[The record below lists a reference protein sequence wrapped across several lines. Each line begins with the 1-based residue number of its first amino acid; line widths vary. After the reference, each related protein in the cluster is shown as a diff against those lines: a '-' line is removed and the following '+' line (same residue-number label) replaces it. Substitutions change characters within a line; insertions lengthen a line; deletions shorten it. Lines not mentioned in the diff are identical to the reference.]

1 MISYDTYQNKIK
13 RVAAVKNFIVRFR
26 ALFIS
31 LFAVL
36 IALAAAFVFIK
47 GIITQDVVLPEKI
60 VYGDNYAQNIQR
72 PKALFSNANYQ
83 FARDEQ
89 SRQAEEVVWTD
100 EIPSLAGRYLVRTV
114 TDKAFGKSYGE
125 PKSFEI
131 EALPVEF
138 VVLSD
143 SAVYG
148 ELPSKFE
155 FASVNGDRVVRD
167 GAIVD
172 YVNPENVVTAIK
184 GASFRILDKSG
195 NDVTFCYNVSV
206 PEKEI
211 TLLPRSITLTPQ
223 SLSVTY
229 DGNGVEYGG
238 ALEEAS
244 IAALNGDSA
253 TIFTRLYD
261 AAGNAVEG
269 APVNAGSYSVR
280 VDSDRTVIMNG
291 TVDVTKHYTVS
302 YGAATVSVAR
312 RPVTFV
318 TQSASKVYDGE
329 PIVRDEVTSANLVEG
344 HTFTQ
349 SATAA
354 PAADAGTYTNGY
366 ECSIFASDGS
376 CVDGNYDVSYDYG
389 VLEIAKRPLTVT
401 TRDLEKVYDGAA
413 LCGTVGD
420 YSIEGEL
427 VGGHAH
433 EIFSAA
439 SISGVAESGAKN
451 AIRIILY
458 DDDGRFVSQN
468 YDIKYIY
475 GTMTVMPREISIT
488 TASGSWIYDGADHC
502 APEIAEIGGA
512 KLAAG
517 EEVTSVTGTRVV
529 YFSEVAVKNELTFTI
544 CNGVND
550 VTANYAID
558 FIYGTLT
565 IEKRPLVITTP
576 SITKIY
582 DGGWLYGTDGET
594 VADNLAEYDKLK
606 ETDGIPRI
614 LDCGTLE
621 NAIEFT
627 VDSGRM
633 SSYYDV
639 TDCYVI
645 EYEYGNLEVLRRDIT
660 IRTQDANKYY
670 DGAPL
675 SGDSVAPVVD
685 NLVAGE
691 ECVPCETVTITDAGE
706 LSNTTHYKIFRTY
719 DFPAVGDYG
728 DETTANYN
736 ISYEYGKLTV
746 DKRIV
751 MVATATASREY
762 DGTPF
767 ICTDWEIILIGDEAS
782 PSFGLLENHTL
793 TVDENVVPASVT
805 GVAEGEVE
813 NRVSYLVK
821 CGNDDVSA
829 NYTLAYIYGKISV
842 TARNVLV
849 ITGSGEW
856 VYNAH
861 DYSNPTAQTSHVL
874 NDGWFEDG
882 EKDFVLDHTLALSKL
897 FTVQAAGTHPNECEY
912 TVKNASGDDVS
923 VNYNLIRQFGS
934 LVIKPR
940 PLIITTHDGNDVY
953 DDEPFEYVHATPE
966 AFDAAAERGIC
977 PDHQIIHDESMKT
990 ASVTYV
996 TEGRVENELYFT
1008 VKDASGEPVTD
1019 NYDISYEYGEIFVT
1033 QRPVTLTTATSSK
1046 EFDGESY
1053 CDDSYTLTDGSLV
1066 DGHSVVVAESVFV
1079 LFVTEGEVKNEVS
1092 YAIFKGPD
1100 KNLTE
1105 NYAISYVYGYISVTV
1120 RYVKITTHSGNWIYD
1135 GDAHA
1140 NTDYSDEHLS
1150 DVSFEDGALNGTP
1163 DNKAGLVLGHKLVAT
1178 KFTEVTDYTETAV
1191 PNAVEYVVENEEI
1204 DKNYY
1209 LHIVAGELS
1218 INKRPVKIIT
1228 PTAEKVYDGDP
1239 FSCTDGWK
1247 VEGVGLDVG
1256 LVKEHRLGLKLS
1268 GGVPVLV
1275 TSITDVKLL
1284 DGEIIG
1290 VENAVEYDVYDGQTV
1305 VSENYAIEYEYGTLK
1320 RTPRPITVTTGSKS
1334 HVYDGTALTCDEFD
1348 FEDSNAENT
1357 RGLLESKS
1365 HSVVLDVI
1373 AGVASITYITK
1384 VDGVEVAQ
1392 TLNERKYLIKSPEK
1406 DESNNYAI
1414 SYVYGTLT
1422 IEKRQMTVT
1431 TATLAWDYDG
1441 KLHYGTETQQTENG
1455 KTVFDNL
1462 VSVNGISEICTAE
1475 KTAEIIDYTE
1485 GGVVNDTQY
1494 AIYSVLH
1501 SVETT
1506 YCYDITY
1513 DKGVLF
1519 INKVALNITTITAE
1533 KVYDGAYLYGDDS
1546 DYGEPVFVG
1555 IADDEYR
1562 YEAFNVAG
1570 ILNRGSVDNTTEYA
1584 IYTPRGL
1591 SQNYIVSYSLGTLTI
1606 TQREITVRTKD
1617 ASHEYDGTEFTFTE
1631 WEDVGELKLVEGHTL
1646 EVIEVN
1652 GRITDIGNTLNEV
1665 AYKVVDG
1672 SGSDRVNDNY
1682 TINYKYGTLTV
1693 THRTIRVTTAS
1704 NSWVYDGD
1712 GHFDDGYEKVVHIKD
1727 GVEDG
1732 EPALVLD
1739 HLLKP
1744 VEGTAT
1750 VVVDYA
1756 EPVDNEVKFI
1766 VVDEKV
1772 NANYFIEYVYGKL
1785 AIEQRRLT
1793 IATAT
1798 REREYDGTPFSWV
1811 KDFTVEQFNAA
1822 SNRGKVR
1829 GHDAYPDD
1837 GVPAATVTY
1846 VHEGKVVNVIAFVIK
1861 NADGKEVT
1869 ANYIPEYEYGT
1880 LSITPHTISV
1890 TNPTRNKDYDGN
1902 ELSGNDEA
1910 IFDGLLL
1917 VDDVVSADKI
1927 AAIID
1932 FGEIENNTVY
1942 RIKNANGDDITTS
1955 YDINYAEGATLSV
1968 NKIALSITTLTAEKV
1983 YDAIPMKGDDEQL
1996 GSPLFEGL
2004 IGNEYYR
2011 ASIVKEIENCGW
2023 VSNETE
2029 YRIFAVR
2036 NGAEAE
2042 TTGNYIID
2050 YTSGT
2055 LTVTKRA
2062 ITIATASAYKEFDG
2076 TALIDIDNY
2085 RITAGTLAEKQT
2097 LYVKDG
2103 DTISSVT
2110 FVTDGKIDN
2119 VIDYSVIG
2127 ARGDVTANYD
2137 ITYYNMFESSGDEP
2151 KEYGTLEIIPRSIS
2165 LTTRANE
2172 WEYDGISKYEIGYTD
2187 LTHDGGGSALV
2198 LGHKLIAVS
2207 YSKVVTV
2214 GTEDNV
2220 VGYIVE
2226 NEEITKNYSIG
2237 VSYGKLTVT
2246 PRKLSVVLSPV
2257 SDTIYGEAFE
2267 GWNGEFTYAAGSKLP
2282 VDGETLLITVRY
2294 TREGVE
2300 VAQPVNAGEYGV
2312 EFSEASIVGG
2322 YADIDNYELTVLDS
2336 SFEIIRREITVNL
2349 LDMDEGRPYNGREF
2363 VYPDDGYEVASGS
2376 IVDGDELK
2384 IAVKYL
2390 RFGVIMVGYPVNV
2403 GDYTVTFDGAN
2414 CTVNGEKELALN
2426 YVINCGVNAVRYQI
2440 TRLPLAFVLKDLQHA
2455 YIGVNG
2461 YKFKDSDAMEF
2472 DEGQLAETDV
2482 LSSVIKCY
2490 MLNGKLCDAIDVGV
2504 YDYFVKSF
2512 VVTNKTTGEDVSE
2525 NYCLDDAQGVAKFT
2539 ITKRRISVAVS
2550 FEGEAA
2556 AKGEYTGEV
2565 ISLEELYKDSVL
2577 YSSLPLVADESSW
2590 GIYAGD
2596 IEKINAVFSYS
2607 KDGTA
2612 VELKEL
2618 GEYTVSV
2625 RLDDKDGKTLSNY
2638 FIESY
2643 TDGAFEVTKRQVK
2656 VTAEMTADSL
2666 EYNGCA
2672 LSEEYFGYATK
2683 HVFSDS
2689 EGFVA
2694 ESDYADYKAV
2704 YSLFGT
2710 DGTEVDA
2717 TAIISAGEYY
2727 LTVKL
2732 EFIGSGEEKYYVFDG
2747 LASSVFTVH
2756 KRKIYAVTP
2765 SYENEY
2771 VYNGTA
2777 VPEPET
2783 YGAYY
2788 TDGSAG
2794 FVNGD
2799 GKFAVPVFAY
2809 QKDGIDY
2816 LSAVHAGEYS
2826 VRISYFDGVNGNIG
2840 LSANYELCA
2849 APDESCYGTVT
2860 IKPAKLVVGPQAYSQ
2875 FYDGTINVLSLPE
2888 NSYRI
2893 LFVEGGETELF
2904 GSAGLTFTASGSVDI
2919 RKQFMTMISFKSVSV
2934 LQDGEDITS
2943 DYDVVLTYAQLSE
2956 KCPELTESITR
2967 DKFSAQLAF
2976 IRRTLY
2982 IRQFAPPEEYRS
2994 IEYGT
2999 NVSISL
3005 DDKSIPAENVLSD
3018 GDGLIAGHR
3027 PEISLA
3033 RAVGSALGYC
3043 EKWIYMCKV
3052 YDGNGVDLSRGY
3064 DIKIVCDDESSFI
3077 KVTPKNITVSV
3088 NFPPSHYVEGDKL
3101 AAEDYNLSAAFPF
3114 GDKLEVEVSG
3124 GAFVASVKSANGQSK
3139 DSYYII
3145 KFVHPKTEI
3154 HEKEVGYASR
3164 I

>member
-31 LFAVL
+31 LFAAL
-36 IALAAAFVFIK
+36 IALAAAFVFTK

-60 VYGDNYAQNIQR
+60 VYGDDYAQSIQR
-72 PKALFSNANYQ
+72 PKALFSNANYE
-83 FARDEQ
+83 FARDNR

-100 EIPSLAGRYLVRTV
+100 ELPTLAGKYLVRTV
-114 TDKAFGKSYGE
+114 TDKTFGKSYGE
-125 PKSFEI
+125 AKPFEI

-155 FASVNGDRVVRD
+155 FSSVNGDRVVRE
-167 GAIVD
+167 GAIID
-172 YVNPENVVTAIK
+172 YVNPENEVTAIK
-184 GASFRILDKSG
+184 GASFRIFDKSG
-195 NDVTFCYNVSV
+195 NDVTFCYNVSI

-238 ALEEAS
+238 ALEETS

-291 TVDVTKHYTVS
+291 TADVTKHYVVS

-318 TQSASKVYDGE
+318 TPSASKVYDGE
-329 PIVRDEVTSANLVEG
+329 PLVRDEITSANLVEG

-354 PAADAGTYTNGY
+354 PAADAGTYANGY

-413 LCGTVGD
+413 LCGTAED
-420 YSIEGEL
+420 YSVEGEL
-427 VGGHAH
+427 VDGHAH
-433 EIFSAA
+433 EIFSAS

-451 AIRIILY
+451 AIRIFLY
-458 DDDGRFVSQN
+458 DADGRFVSQN
-468 YDIKYIY
+468 YDIKYVY
-475 GTMTVMPREISIT
+475 GIMTVMPREISIT
-488 TASGSWIYDGADHC
+488 TASGSWVYDGADHC

-512 KLAAG
+512 KLADG
-517 EEVTSVTGTRVV
+517 EEVTSITGTRVV

-544 CNGVND
+544 HNGVND
-550 VTANYAID
+550 VTANYAIG

-582 DGGWLYGTDGET
+582 DGVWLYGTDGET
-594 VADNLAEYDKLK
+594 VADNLAEFDKLK

-627 VDSGRM
+627 VDSGRT

-639 TDCYVI
+639 TDCYAI

-670 DGAPL
+670 DGIPL
-675 SGDSVAPVVD
+675 SGDSVTPIAD

-691 ECVPCETVTITDAGE
+691 ECVPFETVTITDAGE
-706 LSNTTHYKIFRTY
+706 LTNTTHYKIFRTY
-719 DFPAVGDYG
+719 DYPDVRDYG

-746 DKRIV
+746 EKRIV

-767 ICTDWEIILIGDEAS
+767 TCTDWEIIIIGDNEGS
-782 PSFGLLENHTL
+782 QSFGLLEDHTL
-793 TVDENVVPASVT
+793 AVDESAAPASVT

-821 CGNDDVSA
+821 CGKDDVSA

-849 ITGSGEW
+849 VTGSGEW
-856 VYNAH
+856 VYSAQ

-874 NDGWFEDG
+874 SDGWFEDG
-882 EKDFVLDHTLALSKL
+882 EKDFVLGHTLALSKL
-897 FTVQAAGTHPNECEY
+897 FTAQAAGTHPNECEY

-934 LVIKPR
+934 LVIRPR
-940 PLIITTHDGNDVY
+940 PLVITTHDGNDVY
-953 DDEPFEYVHATPE
+953 DDEPFEYAYATPE
-966 AFDAAAERGIC
+966 EFDAAGERGIC
-977 PDHQIIHDESMKT
+977 TGHVIECDRTQKV

-996 TEGRVENELYFT
+996 TEGRVENELYFI

-1019 NYDISYEYGEIFVT
+1019 NYKISYEYGEIYVT
-1033 QRPVTLTTATSSK
+1033 KRPVTLTTATSCK
-1046 EFDGESY
+1046 EFDGEPY
-1053 CDDSYTLTDGSLV
+1053 CDQSYTITGGSLV
-1066 DGHSVVVAESVFV
+1066 DGHSVAVVDTVYV
-1079 LFVTEGEVKNEVS
+1079 RFVTEGEVKNEVS

-1100 KNLTE
+1100 ENLTE
-1105 NYAISYVYGYISVTV
+1105 NYDISYEYGYVSVTV
-1120 RYVKITTHSGNWIYD
+1120 RYVEVRTASNHWIYD
-1135 GDAHA
+1135 GDAHSD
-1140 NTDYSDEHLS
+1140 TSYRDEHLS
-1150 DVSFEDGALNGTP
+1150 DVWVDGDILTGTS
-1163 DNKAGLVLGHKLVAT
+1163 DGTAGLVLGHKLVAT
-1178 KFTEVTDYTETAV
+1178 KFTEVTDYTEVAV
-1191 PNAVEYVVENEEI
+1191 PNVVEYLVENEEI
-1204 DKNYY
+1204 DQNYY
-1209 LHIVAGELS
+1209 LHIIAGELS

-1256 LVKEHRLGLKLS
+1256 LVKEHKLGVKLI

-1275 TSITDVKLL
+1275 TSITDVKVL
-1284 DGEIIG
+1284 DGEVVG

-1334 HVYDGTALTCDEFD
+1334 QVYNGTALTCDEFD
-1348 FEDSNAENT
+1348 FEVCNAENT
-1357 RGLLESKS
+1357 RGLLESKN
-1365 HSVVLDVI
+1365 HSVVLDESVP
-1373 AGVASITYITK
+1373 VAYIIYITR
-1384 VDGVEVAQ
+1384 DGDREICE
-1392 TLNERKYLIKSPEK
+1392 TLNERKYLVKSYEK
-1406 DESNNYAI
+1406 DESLNYAI

-1422 IEKRQMTVT
+1422 IEKRQLTVT
-1431 TATLAWDYDG
+1431 TATLVWDYDG
-1441 KLHYGTETQQTENG
+1441 KLHYGTETQQSENG

-1494 AIYSVLH
+1494 AIYSVIN

-1513 DKGVLF
+1513 HKGVLF
-1519 INKVALNITTITAE
+1519 INKVELNITTITAE

-1555 IADDEYR
+1555 IMDDEYR
-1562 YEAFNVAG
+1562 YEAFNVAK
-1570 ILNRGSVDNTTEYA
+1570 IIDCDSVDNSTEYA

-1591 SQNYIVSYSLGTLTI
+1591 SHNYIVSYSVGTLTV
-1606 TQREITVRTKD
+1606 TQRGITVRTKD
-1617 ASHEYDGTEFTFTE
+1617 ASHEYDGTEFTCTE
-1631 WEDVGELKLVEGHTL
+1631 WEDVGEFKLVEGHTL
-1646 EVIEVN
+1646 EVIEVK
-1652 GRITDIGNTLNEV
+1652 GRITDVGNTLNEV

-1672 SGSDRVNDNY
+1672 SGSDKVNDNY
-1682 TINYKYGTLTV
+1682 TISYEYGTLTV
-1693 THRTIRVTTAS
+1693 TKRTIRVTTAS

-1712 GHFDDGYEKVVHIKD
+1712 GHFDDGYDKVVHIKD

-1732 EPALVLD
+1732 APALVLD
-1739 HLLKP
+1739 HQLKP

-1766 VVDEKV
+1766 VVDENV
-1772 NANYFIEYVYGKL
+1772 NANYSIEYVYGKL
-1785 AIEQRRLT
+1785 SIEQRRLT

-1798 REREYDGTPFSWV
+1798 SEREYDGTPFSWI

-1822 SNRGKVR
+1822 SNRGIVA
-1829 GHDAYPDD
+1829 GHGAYPDAAS
-1837 GVPAATVTY
+1837 AATVTY
-1846 VHEGKVVNVIAFVIK
+1846 VHEGKVENVIAFVIE
-1861 NADGKEVT
+1861 NADGRDVT

-1880 LSITPHTISV
+1880 LSITPHVISV
-1890 TNPTRNKDYDGN
+1890 TNPTRNKDYDGE
-1902 ELSGNDEA
+1902 ELRGNDEA

-1917 VDDVVSADKI
+1917 VDDVALADKT
-1927 AAIID
+1927 AVIID
-1932 FGEIENNTVY
+1932 FGEIQNNTVY
-1942 RIKNANGDDITTS
+1942 RIENADGVNITTS
-1955 YDINYAEGATLSV
+1955 YDIRYADGATLSI
-1968 NKIALSITTLTAEKV
+1968 NKIALSITTLTAQKV
-1983 YDAIPMKGDDEQL
+1983 YDAIPLKGDDEQL
-1996 GSPLFEGL
+1996 SSPLFEGL
-2004 IGNEYYR
+2004 IDGEYYR
-2011 ASIVKEIENCGW
+2011 ASAVTEIEDCGS
-2023 VSNETE
+2023 VSNETK

-2036 NGAEAE
+2036 GGAEAD
-2042 TTGNYIID
+2042 TTGNYIIS
-2050 YTSGT
+2050 YTYGT
-2055 LTVTKRA
+2055 LTVTKRK
-2062 ITIATASAYKEFDG
+2062 IIIATASDTKEFDG
-2076 TALIDIDNY
+2076 TPLINIKDY
-2085 RITAGTLAEKQT
+2085 QITSGSLAENQT
-2097 LYVKDG
+2097 LYVKEG
-2103 DTISSVT
+2103 AAISSVT
-2110 FVTDGKIDN
+2110 FVTEGKVDN
-2119 VIDYSVIG
+2119 IIDYSVMG

-2137 ITYYNMFESSGDEP
+2137 ISYYNMFESTESV
-2151 KEYGTLEIIPRSIS
+2151 KKYGILEIIPRSIS
-2165 LTTRANE
+2165 LTTVGNE
-2172 WEYDGISKYEIGYTD
+2172 WEYDGLEKYETGYTD

-2207 YSKVVTV
+2207 YDTVVTV
-2214 GTEDNV
+2214 GTVDNV
-2220 VGYIVE
+2220 VEYIVE
-2226 NEEITKNYSIG
+2226 NEEITKNYAIG

-2257 SDTIYGEAFE
+2257 SDVIYGEAFE
-2267 GWNGEFTYAAGSKLP
+2267 GWNGEFAYAAGSKRT
-2282 VDGETLLITVRY
+2282 VDGETLVITVKY
-2294 TREGVE
+2294 TRGGVE
-2300 VAQPVNAGEYGV
+2300 VAQPVNAGIYGV
-2312 EFSEASIVGG
+2312 EVNEASIVGG
-2322 YADIDNYELTVLDS
+2322 YADINNYQLTVLDS
-2336 SFEIIRREITVNL
+2336 QFEIARREITINL

-2363 VYPDDGYEVASGS
+2363 VYPDDGYEVAAGS

-2390 RFGVIMVGYPVNV
+2390 CFGVIISGYPVNV
-2403 GDYTVTFDGAN
+2403 GDYTVTFDGAG

-2426 YVINCGVNAVRYQI
+2426 YVINCGVNSVRYCI
-2440 TRLPLAFVLKDLQHA
+2440 TRLPLSLVLKDIQHA
-2455 YIGVNG
+2455 YTGVAD
-2461 YKFKDSDAMEF
+2461 YRLEDSDYMEF
-2472 DEGQLAETDV
+2472 DESQLAETDV
-2482 LSSVIKCY
+2482 LSSVEKCY
-2490 MLNGKLCDAIDVGV
+2490 MLNGKVCDAIDVGV
-2504 YDYFVKSF
+2504 YDYFVKQF
-2512 VVTNKTTGEDVSE
+2512 AVTNKDTGADVSD
-2525 NYCLDDAQGVAKFT
+2525 NYYLDNQYFAKFT

-2565 ISLEELYKDSVL
+2565 ISLKELYNGSVL
-2577 YSSLPLVADESSW
+2577 YSSLPLVADECDW
-2590 GIYAGD
+2590 GIYEGD
-2596 IEKINAVFSYS
+2596 NQKLNAVFSFS
-2607 KDGTA
+2607 KGGA
-2612 VELKEL
+2612 AALLKEL

-2625 RLDDKDGKTLSNY
+2625 RLEDNDGKTLSNY

-2656 VTAEMTADSL
+2656 VTAEMTATSL

-2672 LSEEYFGYATK
+2672 LSEEYFGYNTK

-2689 EGFVA
+2689 EGFVE

-2704 YSLFGT
+2704 YSLYRA
-2710 DGTEVDA
+2710 DGTEADA
-2717 TAIISAGEYY
+2717 TAIIAAGEYY

-2747 LASSVFTVH
+2747 LASSVFTVQR
-2756 KRKIYAVTP
+2756 RKIYAVTP
-2765 SYENEY
+2765 SDENEY
-2771 VYNGTA
+2771 VYNGA
-2777 VPEPET
+2777 ALADSET

-2799 GKFAVPVFAY
+2799 GEFAVPVFTY
-2809 QKDGIDY
+2809 RKDGADY
-2816 LSAVHAGEYS
+2816 PSAVHAGEYS
-2826 VRISYFDGVNGNIG
+2826 IRISHFSGVNGNID
-2840 LSANYELCA
+2840 LSANYELCD

-2860 IKPAKLVVGPQAYSQ
+2860 IKPAKLVVGPKAYSQ
-2875 FYDGTINVLSLPE
+2875 FYDGTVNVLSLPE
-2888 NSYRI
+2888 DSYNI
-2893 LFVEGGETELF
+2893 LFVEGGGTALF
-2904 GSAGLTFTASGSVDI
+2904 GNAELTFTASGSVDI
-2919 RKQFMTMISFKSVSV
+2919 RKQFMTMVSFKSVSV
-2934 LQDGEDITS
+2934 WQDGENITS

-2956 KCPELTESITR
+2956 KCPELAESIKR

-3018 GDGLIAGHR
+3018 GDGLLAGHR

-3033 RAVGSALGYC
+3033 RALGTALGYC

-3064 DIKIVCDDESSFI
+3064 EIKIVCDDENSFI
-3077 KVTPKNITVSV
+3077 KVTPKNVTVSV
-3088 NFPPSHYVEGDKL
+3088 NFPPSHYAEGDKL
-3101 AAEDYNLSAAFPF
+3101 AAEDYNLSATCSF

-3139 DSYYII
+3139 DAYYVI
-3145 KFVHPKTEI
+3145 KFVHPETEI
-3154 HEKEVGYASR
+3154 YEKEVKYASR